1 MKGKLGWGTNKSS
14 LLSVKWDTN
23 KLVSQEN
30 LFRVGVTALHNTLV
44 GFKWRYSAVFHFQW
58 IVWEILQVAKD
69 SPPNKTFCITYNGRK
84 RDEDKIEIPLISVVE
99 CSLKWFYSVV
109 LRSGFCYRLSHWIK
123 LENLCLVTPTE
134 ATWHEWWHLP
144 QSIRQFYSVLLLS
157 LVLSIRWVW
166 EWAEP
171 FLPGQRMTGGN
182 PSRAG

>member
-1 MKGKLGWGTNKSS
+1 MII
-14 LLSVKWDTN
+14 
-23 KLVSQEN
+23 
-30 LFRVGVTALHNTLV
+30 
-44 GFKWRYSAVFHFQW
+44 YSAVFHFQW

-84 RDEDKIEIPLISVVE
+84 RDEDKTEIPLISVVE

-144 QSIRQFYSVLLLS
+144 QSIRQFYSDFISSQYPLGLRMGGTFFTRPENDRWKSIACWIINNVCWTEQIKRIPSVVTRPSHPVPFRS
-157 LVLSIRWVW
+157 L
-166 EWAEP
+166 
-171 FLPGQRMTGGN
+171 FLPFIATT
-182 PSRAG
+182 SFVSC